1 MNYEEHRYKTTRALG
16 GVMSTCTILGTALGS
31 AAGGAPDMGIAALTL
46 GMTAINAFIWMIIIN
61 S

>member
-1 MNYEEHRYKTTRALG
+1 VDYEEYRYKTTRALG
-16 GVMSTCTILGTALGS
+16 GVMSTCAILATALGS